1 MNEAILSKLQ
11 KLLALSKG
19 GSENE
24 AQLALEK
31 AQQIATQHNIEL
43 AAVAAREPSAAEKLE
58 MVEDHVTFGRRL
70 PTLQKY
76 ASWLLGSHFGVK
88 LVYHNTFNGRQWV
101 RQLLILGDK
110 RDVEFAKYVNSF
122 VQEDM
127 QRRWEYYKKSNNLA
141 TRYKS
146 TWMYNCWRGLDSKL
160 KEAKK
165 KTEEAAFSAV
175 PPAPCQASEFVGV
188 GAENVS
194 TEKVKETYAL
204 MITDK
209 ASKVEKFLSERHP
222 TLRSYST
229 ARIINR
235 GGSVASDGFAT
246 GRTMTIA
253 RPLAGQSA
261 LN

>member
-1 MNEAILSKLQ
+1 MNEQILSKLQ

-31 AQQIATQHNIEL
+31 AQELATRYNIEL
-43 AAVAAREPSAAEKLE
+43 ATVAARDPSVEEKIEL
-58 MVEDHVTFGRRL
+58 VEEKVSFGRRL

-76 ASWLLGSHFGVK
+76 ASWLLMAHFGVK
-88 LVYHNTFNGRQWV
+88 LIYHWGYNPYNQRV
-101 RQLLILGDK
+101 KQLLILGDK

-127 QRRWEYYKKSNNLA
+127 QRRWEYYKKSHNLA

-160 KEAKK
+160 KEAKQK
-165 KTEEAAFSAV
+165 VEEASF
-175 PPAPCQASEFVGV
+175 ASVDLSLRVG
-188 GAENVS
+188 ED
-194 TEKVKETYAL
+194 VKQTYTL
-204 MITDK
+204 MLADK
-209 ASKVEKFLSERHP
+209 SSKVAQFVSERHP
-222 TLRSYST
+222 NLRSHST
-229 ARIINR
+229 ARIRNH

-246 GRTMTIA
+246 GRTMNIA